1 MKCTEIILRKRN
13 LGLIILPVKCKIM
26 FNRKVEM
33 NMNEVFETLASVF
46 EELRSESGDRK
57 YCVQTEDAKEASR
70 ELKAFEMYLS
80 KLSEEDRE
88 FLEEY
93 IDAVDH
99 AHYKE
104 EQRAYYQ
111 GFVDGIQ
118 VLDGLGI
125 VKKRIRIK
133 ELLKIFER

>member
-1 MKCTEIILRKRN
+1 
-13 LGLIILPVKCKIM
+13 
-26 FNRKVEM
+26 
-33 NMNEVFETLASVF
+33 MNEVFETLAGVF
-46 EELRSESGDRK
+46 EELRSESGDRE
-57 YCVQTEDAKEASR
+57 YCVQTEGAKAASR
-70 ELKAFEMYLS
+70 ELKKKQKAFETYLS
-80 KLSEEDRE
+80 RLPKEDKE

-93 IDAVDH
+93 MDAVDH

-125 VKKRIRIK
+125 VKKRMRIK
-133 ELLKIFER
+133 ELLKIFNR

>member
-1 MKCTEIILRKRN
+1 
-13 LGLIILPVKCKIM
+13 
-26 FNRKVEM
+26 
-33 NMNEVFETLASVF
+33 MNEVFETLASVF
-46 EELRSESGDRK
+46 EELRSESEDRE
-57 YCVQTEDAKEASR
+57 YSVQTEEAKAASR
-70 ELKAFEMYLS
+70 ELEKKQKAFEMYLY

-93 IDAVDH
+93 MDAVDH

-125 VKKRIRIK
+125 VKKRMRIK
-133 ELLKIFER
+133 ELLKIFNR